1 MLRLLLALDEGQL
14 QHKYLPLVV
23 LPARPVDEDIG
34 PSTHAER
41 LQRIEG
47 RLESAELVG
56 ADAFV
61 QLDALGENEGDL
73 KLAAW
78 QQPRV
83 QSRKRFGVT

>member
-1 MLRLLLALDEGQL
+1 MRVTGGYWHDGYLR
-14 QHKYLPLVV
+14 YL
-23 LPARPVDEDIG
+23 RY
-34 PSTHAER
+34 